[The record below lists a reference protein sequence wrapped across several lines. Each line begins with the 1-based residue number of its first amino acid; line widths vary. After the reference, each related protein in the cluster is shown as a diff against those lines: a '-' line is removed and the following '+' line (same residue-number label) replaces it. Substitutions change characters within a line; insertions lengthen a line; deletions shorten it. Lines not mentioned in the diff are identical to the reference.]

1 MSLCSRLSVFACVL
15 AFAKES
21 NSESNSDLFG
31 PIRDAVAAADATGA
45 DAIVA
50 DLKSLLEN
58 CEATAK
64 AKRQEASVAKTAK
77 ITLDRL
83 ALTNRSK
90 LLLKHYPKSGGTHR
104 DPRGLSRRRAAACD
118 AAAPPPATPPRRRRD
133 ASSRRGRRY
142 LEAVLSEAVS
152 KEQSRKEFE
161 LVTAQDRA
169 SRFVIGEIREP
180 CSYYVSLFAF
190 GSSRP
195 HSGDF
200 ARKEYKALGSKEA
213 AKIYGTKPPHISPR
227 GRSQT
232 VAAAPRMPRGFSA
245 RDAAAGCRAAPG
257 ALFRSSFF

>member
-21 NSESNSDLFG
+21 NSQSNSDLFG

-90 LLLKHYPKSGGTHR
+90 LLLKHYPKSGGT
-104 DPRGLSRRRAAACD
+104 
-118 AAAPPPATPPRRRRD
+118 
-133 ASSRRGRRY
+133 Y

-232 VAAAPRMPRGFSA
+232 VAAAPRMPRGYSA